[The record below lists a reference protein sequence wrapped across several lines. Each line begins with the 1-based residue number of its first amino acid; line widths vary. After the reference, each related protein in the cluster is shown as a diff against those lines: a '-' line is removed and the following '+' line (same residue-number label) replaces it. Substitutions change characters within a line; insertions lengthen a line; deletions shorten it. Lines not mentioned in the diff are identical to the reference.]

1 MSEKKARR
9 KNAKII
15 VLTVIAVLIASL
27 CAIAGVLAKTD
38 TAYGK
43 IYVNDLCV
51 GKKNTADIKTALE
64 EKYSPENTNVIFT
77 YKNTDFEVNGAD
89 FDLKYDLDKTSEN
102 AYQAGK
108 GKNFISRG
116 FNAVKYSLF
125 KKEIPVEITFDQE
138 KLYNILKEKAT
149 DVENPVTDTVTELK
163 DGNLVIQNGKKGN
176 GVDIDKIKKDVE
188 KVVSKNKLTDKIEV
202 KITEIKPKIPTA
214 QALYDEF
221 HKEPKDVEFS
231 HENGEVHFSE
241 HVTGVTFDVNEAQ
254 KILDQNKHNIEP
266 YSIPVEI
273 TQPEKTTQWFIDNK
287 LSDTLGSFST
297 VYNAGNYERS
307 HNIALAAQK
316 INGLVLMPG
325 QQFSFNGVV
334 GQRSAQTGFKTAKV
348 YQGGEIVDGIG
359 GGICQVST
367 TLYNAALYAD
377 LKIVYRTNHSM
388 PVSYVPSGR
397 DATVSY
403 GSIDFKFS
411 NNQGYPIKLGCSA
424 SNGRLTCT
432 VYGIKL
438 QNKKVEITTQTVSTT
453 PFTVKEVEDSTLPD
467 GKRKVKQAGGE
478 GSVVDTFKTVYING
492 ESQGTN
498 KISRSNY
505 SAITQI
511 ELVGTKKNEIAD
523 TPAAAAFGETYVGD
537 DTIQQ

>member
-1 MSEKKARR
+1 MSEKKAR
-9 KNAKII
+9 KSKPKII
-15 VLTVIAVLIASL
+15 VLTIFAVLIAAVSAL
-27 CAIAGVLAKTD
+27 VGLSAKTD
-38 TAYGK
+38 TSYRK

-51 GKKNTADIKTALE
+51 GKKDTSAIKKALE
-64 EKYSPENTNVIFT
+64 EKYLPENTNVIFT
-77 YKNTDFEVNGAD
+77 YKGTDFEVNGAD
-89 FDLKYDLDKTSEN
+89 FGLQYDLDKTSEN
-102 AYQAGK
+102 AYLAGK
-108 GKNFISRG
+108 SKNFIVRG
-116 FNAVKYSLF
+116 FNAIKYSLF
-125 KKEIPVEITFDQE
+125 KKEIHVENTFDKD
-138 KLYNILKEKAT
+138 KLYEILKEKAT

-163 DGNLVIQNGKKGN
+163 DENIVIQNGKKGN
-176 GVDIDKIKKDVE
+176 GVDIDKIEKEVE
-188 KVVSKNKLTDKIEV
+188 KAISKNRLTDKIEV
-202 KITEIKPKIPTA
+202 KIAEIKPKIPTA
-214 QALYDEF
+214 KMLYDEF
-221 HKEPKDVEFS
+221 YKESKDVEFS
-231 HENGEVHFSE
+231 AENGEVHFSE
-241 HVTGVTFDVNEAQ
+241 HVTGVTFDVDAAQ
-254 KILDQNKHNIEP
+254 KILDQNKHNTEP

-287 LSDTLGSFST
+287 ISDTLGSFST

-325 QQFSFNGVV
+325 QQFSFNDVV

-367 TLYNAALYAD
+367 TLYNAVLYAD

-424 SNGRLTCT
+424 SNGRLVCT

-453 PFTVKEVEDSTLPD
+453 PFGIKEVEDDTLPE
-467 GKRKVKQAGGE
+467 GKRKVKQAGSD

-511 ELVGTKKNEIAD
+511 ELVGTKKDQIAD
-523 TPAAAAFGETYVGD
+523 TPAAAAFNGGTYVGD
-537 DTIQQ
+537 DIAQ

>member
-15 VLTVIAVLIASL
+15 VLAVIAVLIASL
-27 CAIAGVLAKTD
+27 CAVAGVLAKTD

-102 AYQAGK
+102 AYQTGK
-108 GKNFISRG
+108 SKNFITRG

-125 KKEIPVEITFDQE
+125 KKEIPVEVTFDQE

-163 DGNLVIQNGKKGN
+163 DSNLVIQNGKKGN
-176 GVDIDKIKKDVE
+176 GVDIDKI
-188 KVVSKNKLTDKIEV
+188 EV
-202 KITEIKPKIPTA
+202 KITEIKPRIPTA

-221 HKEPKDVEFS
+221 YKEPKDVEFS

-254 KILDQNKHNIEP
+254 KILDQNKHNAEP

-325 QQFSFNGVV
+325 EQFSFNGVV

-367 TLYNAALYAD
+367 TLYNAVLYAD

-424 SNGRLTCT
+424 SNGRLTCS

-467 GKRKVKQAGGE
+467 GKRKVKQAGSN

-511 ELVGTKKNEIAD
+511 ELVGTKKDEIAD

-537 DTIQQ
+537 DIAQ

>member
-273 TQPEKTTQWFIDNK
+273 TQPKKPRSGLSTT
-287 LSDTLGSFST
+287 SCPT
-297 VYNAGNYERS
+297 
-307 HNIALAAQK
+307 
-316 INGLVLMPG
+316 
-325 QQFSFNGVV
+325 
-334 GQRSAQTGFKTAKV
+334 RSAVF
-348 YQGGEIVDGIG
+348 
-359 GGICQVST
+359 
-367 TLYNAALYAD
+367 
-377 LKIVYRTNHSM
+377 
-388 PVSYVPSGR
+388 P
-397 DATVSY
+397 
-403 GSIDFKFS
+403 
-411 NNQGYPIKLGCSA
+411 
-424 SNGRLTCT
+424 
-432 VYGIKL
+432 
-438 QNKKVEITTQTVSTT
+438 
-453 PFTVKEVEDSTLPD
+453 PFTTRET
-467 GKRKVKQAGGE
+467 
-478 GSVVDTFKTVYING
+478 
-492 ESQGTN
+492 TN
-498 KISRSNY
+498 ARTISRLRRRKSTDLCLCRV
-505 SAITQI
+505 SSFRSTA
-511 ELVGTKKNEIAD
+511 LSVSVRRK
-523 TPAAAAFGETYVGD
+523 PALKPQRFIRAVKLWTA
-537 DTIQQ
+537 